1 MSASIQ
7 PSSNAYRDVDLLIAG
22 SRRPGLDRISIIDP
36 STEQVIGSVAKASAA
51 DLDEA
56 LAAAEAGFRFWK
68 REATAKRAEVLI
80 RAASLL
86 RERIDEIA
94 TDLTREQGRVL
105 AQSRLEIA
113 LCAET
118 FEWFA
123 GEALRNYG
131 RILPARIAG
140 ARQMVVP
147 EPIGPVVALT
157 PWNFPALLAARKIAP
172 AIAAG
177 CSVILKPAEETPA
190 CAFALGQ
197 ALLDAGLPKE
207 VLSIVF
213 GDPGQISSHL
223 IDSAVIRKITFTG
236 SVPVGKLLAA
246 QAGRHA
252 KPCTLELGGHA
263 PVIVA
268 EDADVAAAAA
278 ISAIGKTR
286 NAGQVCTSP
295 TRFYVQQRIRDEF
308 VERFAANLNGI
319 TVGDGLDP
327 SSDMGA
333 LANERR
339 LLAMQDIV
347 NDARSRGAEVVTGGN
362 RIGNRGYFFQPTLL
376 TSVAGD
382 ALAMQTEPFGPIA
395 IVSTFDDLDEGIALA
410 NQSPVGLAG
419 YAFTRS
425 AGTAV
430 RLQEELEVGMVGI
443 NSFAVSH
450 TEAPFGGVK
459 DSGYGYEGGLEGFAG
474 YVHHKYV
481 NHVGG

>member
-1 MSASIQ
+1 MNTSAQ
-7 PSSNAYRDVDLLIAG
+7 PFTTAYRDVDLLVAG
-22 SRRPGLDRISIIDP
+22 SRRSGADRIPIIDP
-36 STEQVIGSVAKASAA
+36 STEQTLGSVAKASIS

-56 LAAAEAGFRFWK
+56 LTAAEAGFRFWK
-68 REATAKRAEVLI
+68 RIEPQKRAEVLT
-80 RAASLL
+80 RAAALL
-86 RERIDEIA
+86 RERIEEIA
-94 TDLTREQGRVL
+94 VNLTREQGKPL

-131 RILPARIAG
+131 RILPARVAG

-177 CSVILKPAEETPA
+177 CSVILKPAEETPS

-207 VLSIVF
+207 VLGIVF
-213 GDPGQISSHL
+213 GDPGEISSHL
-223 IDSAVIRKITFTG
+223 IESAVIRKITFTG
-236 SVPVGKLLAA
+236 SVPVGKILAA

-278 ISAIGKTR
+278 ISAVGKTR

-295 TRFYVQQRIRDEF
+295 TRFYVQRRIRDEF
-308 VERFAANLNGI
+308 VERFAANLGRI
-319 TVGDGLDP
+319 KTGDGLDA

-339 LLAMQDIV
+339 LAAMQDLV
-347 NDARSRGAEVVTGGN
+347 ADARSRGAEVVTGGN
-362 RIGNRGYFFQPTLL
+362 RIGNRGYFFEPTLL
-376 TSVAGD
+376 TAVPGE

-395 IVSTFDDLDEGIALA
+395 ILSTFDDLDEATALA
-410 NQSPVGLAG
+410 NASPVGLAG

-425 AGTAV
+425 ASTAV
-430 RLQEELEVGMVGI
+430 RLQEDLEVGMVGI
-443 NSFAVSH
+443 NSFAVSQ

-474 YVHHKYV
+474 YVHQKYV
-481 NHVGG
+481 NHVGA